1 MFTMS
6 LLLGPVSCTDDAR
19 DETEGG
25 ARTRVVPPSLANVAG
40 DERIEVGRKL
50 LRAGRHPEAAVLFE
64 TVVAQRPDLAR
75 ANFYKGL
82 ILQNQ
87 KAHSNALGWYEVARD
102 LGQDFPERDLLPY
115 YMAWCAYYSGR
126 PLDAS
131 VEIDRFLGRSA
142 SPPRAD
148 AHFLRGLI
156 HFDAD
161 ELEAAQASFASAI
174 EIAEASADPEQMR
187 DMTRAWVRQADV
199 LMRLGLNQQAL
210 GSIDRAVELAPDLQ
224 EAWFRKYT
232 IHSRL
237 GEEAAANEARA
248 RWQELRS
255 ELLDPTSGGSR

>member
-1 MFTMS
+1 MA

-19 DETEGG
+19 DASVNGE
-25 ARTRVVPPSLANVAG
+25 RSQVVPPSSRNVAG
-40 DERIEVGRKL
+40 DDRIEVGRKL
-50 LRAGRHPEAAVLFE
+50 LKAGRYPEAAVLFE

-102 LGQDFPERDLLPY
+102 LEQDFPERDLLPY

-126 PLDAS
+126 PQDARL
-131 VEIDRFLGRSA
+131 EIDQFLGRSP

-148 AHFLRGLI
+148 AHFLKGLI
-156 HFDAD
+156 LFDAD
-161 ELEAAQASFASAI
+161 ELEEAQVAFASAI
-174 EIAEASADPEQMR
+174 EIAEASADPEQMQ

-199 LMRLGLNQQAL
+199 LMRLGRNQQAL
-210 GSIDRAVELAPDLQ
+210 GSIDRAVELSPGLQ

-237 GEEAAANEARA
+237 GEEAAADEARA
-248 RWQELRS
+248 RWQELRA
-255 ELLDPTSGGSR
+255 ELLDPASGGSR

>member
-1 MFTMS
+1 MF
-6 LLLGPVSCTDDAR
+6 LLLGPASCTDEAR
-19 DETEGG
+19 DAAVDRDGS
-25 ARTRVVPPSLANVAG
+25 RVPPPSSSDVADDG
-40 DERIEVGRKL
+40 RIEVGRKL
-50 LRAGRHPEAAVLFE
+50 LKAGRYPEAAVLFE

-87 KAHSNALGWYEVARD
+87 KAHSSALGWYEVARD
-102 LGQDFPERDLLPY
+102 LGQEFPERDLLPY

-126 PLDAS
+126 PRDARL
-131 VEIDRFLGRSA
+131 EIDRFLGRTTDS
-142 SPPRAD
+142 PRAD
-148 AHFLRGLI
+148 AHFLKGLI

-161 ELEAAQASFASAI
+161 ELEEAQLSFASAI
-174 EIAEASADPEQMR
+174 EIAEASSDPEQVR

-199 LMRLGLNQQAL
+199 LMRLGRNRQAL
-210 GSIDRAVELAPDLQ
+210 GSIDRAVQLAPDLQ

-237 GEEAAANEARA
+237 GEDAAADEARA

-255 ELLDPTSGGSR
+255 ELLDATSGGSR